1 MPGLSLGTI
10 TVSSLAALFGVGGIY
25 LRRRVS
31 RDWIDYNKSG
41 PSDLSSK
48 GVIVVTGANAGLGYE
63 SAKEFAKRNATV
75 VLACRDVP
83 KAEEAA
89 DRIAKS
95 ISGGKADRRGTD
107 SSNNNDNDL
116 ADPLLSAR
124 DRLDCTMPPLDLAS
138 LDSVENF
145 AEQLAAKYSQRGV
158 YALVCNAGVWMPM
171 EKERKT
177 EDGYEIHFGVNHLG
191 HVALIKA
198 VVDRIMSKQ
207 KEEGRIVLVSSGLAK
222 NGKLDMEKKDFVYNG
237 RKVSSEQ
244 DGDDA
249 TSPDGDASINN
260 DENGRNKNKKKSHAS
275 FAPTGYCDSKLMN
288 ALTNRHLATKLGKTA
303 PHVTTYACC
312 PGFCRSSLGRNVQ
325 FPFYKKLLLGPLMRM
340 IQRTS
345 AQGAQNIVHA
355 TLEDKDKLQS
365 GGMYRDGKIAKDET
379 EYMDSLD
386 KDLPRKLW
394 DLSETLLSKRS
405 K

>member
-1 MPGLSLGTI
+1 MAPGLGTI

-31 RDWIDYNKSG
+31 RDWIDYRSSG

-48 GVIVVTGANAGLGYE
+48 GVIVVTGANAGLGLE
-63 SAKEFAKRNATV
+63 AAREFAKRGATV
-75 VLACRDVP
+75 VLACRDVH
-83 KAEEAA
+83 KAEAAA
-89 DRIAKS
+89 DRIAGS
-95 ISGGKADRRGTD
+95 IGRADRLRGGTG
-107 SSNNNDNDL
+107 DNL
-116 ADPLLSAR
+116 ITDPLLSAR
-124 DRLDCTMPPLDLAS
+124 DRLDCTLPPLDLAS

-145 AEQLAAKYSQRGV
+145 ADRLADKYSQRGV

-171 EKERKT
+171 EQEKKT
-177 EDGYEIHFGVNHLG
+177 EDGYEYHFGVNHLG

-207 KEEGRIVLVSSGLAK
+207 KEDGRIVLVSSGLAK
-222 NGKLDMEKKDFVYNG
+222 NGKLDMEKHDFVYSG
-237 RKVSSEQ
+237 RKVSGEQ

-249 TSPDGDASINN
+249 TSPDGD
-260 DENGRNKNKKKSHAS
+260 GRNDGSGMNKNKKSHAS

-312 PGFCRSSLGRNVQ
+312 PGFCRTSLGRHVH
-325 FPFYKKLLLGPLMRM
+325 FPFYKKLLVGPLMLM
-340 IQRTS
+340 IQRNS
-345 AQGAQNIVHA
+345 VQGSQNIVHA

-365 GGMYRDGKIAKDET
+365 GGMYRDAKIAKDET

-386 KDLPRKLW
+386 KDLPQKLW
-394 DLSETLLSKRS
+394 DLSEELLSKRA